1 MASGSGSG
9 GRLSKAGV
17 SGRAGQEL
25 PPINL
30 PSPRELLRGFAFCLA
45 NYSASTLFLSWGAGA
60 LCRAL
65 IKRKP
70 LSQLPQGW
78 GCQQKPWGLPSRP
91 KQWPG
96 ASSQGRPAPTMQ
108 VEIICPQ
115 TRKLGPQRGASV
127 PRPEAPSARSL
138 GLADHSPPAAPQDCR
153 PFPTPL
159 KAEAWAAHRGRAAAV
174 LRSHRQ
180 DPGTLPGP

>member
-1 MASGSGSG
+1 MEPLLGSHADSRAGVASGSGSG

-70 LSQLPQGW
+70 AAFSITPRV
-78 GCQQKPWGLPSRP
+78 GLPA
-91 KQWPG
+91 KTLG
-96 ASSQGRPAPTMQ
+96 AA
-108 VEIICPQ
+108 
-115 TRKLGPQRGASV
+115 L
-127 PRPEAPSARSL
+127 
-138 GLADHSPPAAPQDCR
+138 
-153 PFPTPL
+153 
-159 KAEAWAAHRGRAAAV
+159 
-174 LRSHRQ
+174 
-180 DPGTLPGP
+180 